1 MLNIIIPHYN
11 NYEGLKDLLKSLS
24 LLDKIRRKKTVLIIC
39 PLLKMH
45 YQKYLYYHLLHL
57 D

>member
-24 LLDKIRRKKTVLIIC
+24 LQTKKTFKITVVDDC
-39 PLLKMH
+39 SNNF
-45 YQKYLYYHLLHL
+45 
-57 D
+57 